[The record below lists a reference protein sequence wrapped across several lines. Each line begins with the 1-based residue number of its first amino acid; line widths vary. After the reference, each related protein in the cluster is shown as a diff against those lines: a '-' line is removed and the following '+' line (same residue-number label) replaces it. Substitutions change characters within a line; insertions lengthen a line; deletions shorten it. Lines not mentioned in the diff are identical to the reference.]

1 MKRHLLSALALAL
14 AASSATASD
23 ASRWSLDIKGGV
35 FEPDIDGWE
44 EHYGDDRTE
53 HIALAASWLPL
64 SFLELGLEGG
74 RMAARG
80 VGDLP
85 LNDTTGAT
93 VTSEYFPLHVSV
105 ALRAQ
110 FTPSQWLVPFV
121 GGGYTR
127 LYYRQRVVGESKSEG
142 SVNGSHLRAG
152 LLLLLDPL
160 DRRDAR
166 NLQRMGIEHSYLTLE
181 MQQLNATEEKT
192 NVDLGGRSGLIGLR
206 IEF

>member
-1 MKRHLLSALALAL
+1 MTRTLFPALALAL
-14 AASSATASD
+14 ATSTATAAD
-23 ASRWSLDIKGGV
+23 ASRWALDIKGGV

-53 HIALAASWLPL
+53 HVALAASYLPL

-80 VGDLP
+80 VGDLQ
-85 LNDTTGAT
+85 LNNTTGGT
-93 VTSEYFPLHVSV
+93 VTSEFFPLHVSV
-105 ALRAQ
+105 TLRGQ
-110 FTPSQWLVPFV
+110 FTSSQWIVPFV

-127 LYYRQRVVGESKSEG
+127 LYYRQRVIGESKAEG

-152 LLLLLDPL
+152 LLLLLDSL
-160 DRRDAR
+160 DRADAR

-181 MQQLNATEEKT
+181 VQQLNAKEET
-192 NVDLGGRSGLIGLR
+192 TDTDLGGRSGLIGLR